1 MNSVSLG
8 RLVRTEREARM
19 NELLRIDR
27 DTETTSRL
35 RRGADETSALPA
47 LTWIESEDV
56 IISLGWKIFLPG
68 FLR

>member
-1 MNSVSLG
+1 MSFFSLR

-56 IISLGWKIFLPG
+56 IILPSWKIFLP
-68 FLR
+68 